1 MEFIRAKIIIMMLN
15 WDLVIQGVLISI
27 LTLLIGA
34 FIKFLLVVNNAIK
47 SLQKDTKIINEEIK
61 TLKNVVNTQDIKI
74 TITEKD
80 VLALQINFKHII
92 ELLTEIKNNT
102 KK

>member
-1 MEFIRAKIIIMMLN
+1 MMLN

>member
-1 MEFIRAKIIIMMLN
+1 MLN